1 MFFKKR
7 KPMWILII
15 SLIALAL
22 VAATAGIIRN
32 RKLQKKIDRGELD
45 AMPEVQEVDAE
56 CCGQHEI
63 CERDSLLAA
72 VSKQIEYYDDEELD
86 QFIGKAGDAYTEEET
101 EMFRDV
107 LYTTLDV
114 EVAGWVRSLQLRG
127 IELPDDLKDEVFL
140 IIGERRNVEVKKA
153 DER

>member
-1 MFFKKR
+1 
-7 KPMWILII
+7 MWILVII
-15 SLIALAL
+15 LIGVVIFGLIA
-22 VAATAGIIRN
+22 GFFYN
-32 RKLQKKIDRGELD
+32 RSIQKKIERGELKE
-45 AMPEVQEVDAE
+45 APEIKTVDEE

-63 CERDSLLAA
+63 CEKESLLAA
-72 VSKQIEYYDDEELD
+72 VSKKIEYYDDEELD
-86 QFIGKAGDAYTEEET
+86 QFIGRAGDAYTEEET

-140 IIGERRNVEVKKA
+140 IIGERRNIEVKKA
-153 DER
+153 DDR

>member
-1 MFFKKR
+1 
-7 KPMWILII
+7 MWILII

-45 AMPEVQEVDAE
+45 AMTVVQEVDAE
-56 CCGQHEI
+56 CCGEQEI

-86 QFIGKAGDAYTEEET
+86 KYIGTAPDAYTPEQEHE
-101 EMFRDV
+101 FRDV
-107 LYTTLDV
+107 FYTMQDTD
-114 EVAGWVRSLQLRG
+114 VAGWVRSLQLRG
-127 IELPDDLKDEVFL
+127 IALPDNIKDEVFL
-140 IIGERRNVEVKKA
+140 IIGERRLTPHS
-153 DER
+153 

>member
-1 MFFKKR
+1 ML
-7 KPMWILII
+7 ILII
-15 SLIALAL
+15 GLIIL
-22 VAATAGIIRN
+22 AGIAMTVGVLHN
-32 RKLQKKIDRGELD
+32 RQIQKKIESGELK
-45 AMPEVQEVDAE
+45 AAPEIVEADAE
-56 CCGQHEI
+56 CCGHHEI
-63 CERDSLLAA
+63 CEKESLLAA
-72 VSKQIEYYDDEELD
+72 VSKKIEYYDDEELD
-86 QFIGKAGDAYTEEET
+86 QFIGRAGDAYTEEET

-114 EVAGWVRSLQLRG
+114 EVAGWIRSLQLRG